1 MNEILEDLRKAREEF
16 VRTEDP
22 RLLAL
27 VTYQYFDI
35 LEELLERKPLDLIMG
50 VEEASTF
57 WDLSPG
63 TIKNICSQG
72 RIPAKKVGR
81 TWIVSKLQE
90 SPKQVS
96 RKTK

>member
-1 MNEILEDLRKAREEF
+1 MNNILSDLKKAQRSSEHPERIRCSLLVLSIF
-16 VRTEDP
+16 RRT
-22 RLLAL
+22 
-27 VTYQYFDI
+27 
-35 LEELLERKPLDLIMG
+35 EELLERKPLDLIMG

-90 SPKQVS
+90 SPKLIS